1 MLQSIRTIVHKHNMI
16 KGEVEMR
23 KSIKIMAGVRVVA
36 ALLAV
41 MVFSVMTTKNIYNME
56 DSAAAN
62 VAVNEV
68 LQRAQKAEAAH
79 YKWSS
84 NLSNALYAGME
95 FTGSTDPT
103 GCVLGQWLYGEAGT
117 EDKAILDLRTQLEPL
132 HKELHES
139 AAYVLELYNTDP
151 AQAQAYYQETI
162 SSNLGVLVGLLEQV
176 VERGVELNDLSALH
190 MEQTVHTMH
199 IVTGAGL
206 LLTLVLLLSLVLYIM
221 RRVLKPILL
230 ITAKT
235 KPLQD
240 GCMKI
245 ELNYDANDEIGD
257 LARTLK
263 QSIDRINKY
272 IEDINRMMSQL
283 SGGNFDVEASVPF
296 IGDFRSISESIDSFT
311 ASLSSAMNNIND
323 VEHKV
328 FGHAQSLSNSSQML
342 AEGATDQAA
351 AVEELTATTDDLAR
365 SAEKNIQMAT
375 EMRDNAHLTGDQ
387 VNLSS
392 QQMEQLISA
401 MTDISDTSQQIENII
416 STIEN
421 IAFQTNILALNAA
434 VEASRAGEAGKGFAV
449 VAKEVRDLAAKSD
462 QAAKATKELIENSVQ
477 AAGKG
482 SRIVEE
488 VSTSLKKTLTLVT
501 QSNDAVEEFADA
513 VQIEATAI
521 SQVSEAL
528 GQISNVVQTNTANS
542 EESAA
547 VSAELFEQVNQMQKQ
562 TSRFK
567 LKH

>member
-1 MLQSIRTIVHKHNMI
+1 
-16 KGEVEMR
+16 MR
-23 KSIKIMAGVRVVA
+23 KSIKIMAGVRVAA

-68 LQRAQKAEAAH
+68 LQRAQKAETAH

-117 EDKAILDLRTQLEPL
+117 EDKTILDLRTQLEPL

-139 AAYVLELYNTDP
+139 ATYVLELYNTDP

-176 VERGVELNDLSALH
+176 VERGVELNEISAVD
-190 MEQTVHTMH
+190 MEQTVRTMH

-206 LLTLVLLLSLVLYIM
+206 GLTLILLLSLVIYIM
-221 RRVLKPILL
+221 RRVLRPILL
-230 ITAKT
+230 ITEKT

-240 GCMKI
+240 GCMNI
-245 ELNYDANDEIGD
+245 ELNYAANDEIGD
-257 LARTLK
+257 LAGTLK
-263 QSIDRINKY
+263 QSLERINQY
-272 IEDINRMMSQL
+272 IEDINRIMSQL
-283 SGGNFDVEASVPF
+283 SSGNFDVRASVPF
-296 IGDFRSISESIDSFT
+296 IGDFRSISDSIDSFT
-311 ASLSSAMNNIND
+311 ASLSSAMSNINN

-328 FGHAQSLSNSSQML
+328 FGHAQSLSGSSQML
-342 AEGATDQAA
+342 AQGATDQAA
-351 AVEELTATTDDLAR
+351 AVEELTATTEDLAR
-365 SAEKNIQMAT
+365 SAEKNMQMAT
-375 EMRDNAHLTGDQ
+375 EMRDNARLTGDQ

-392 QQMEQLISA
+392 HQMEQLVSA
-401 MTDISDTSQQIENII
+401 MSDISNTSQEIENII

-421 IAFQTNILALNAA
+421 IALQTNILAQNA
-434 VEASRAGEAGKGFAV
+434 ELDASRAGEAGKGFAV

-462 QAAKATKELIENSVQ
+462 QAAKATKDLIENSVQ
-477 AAGKG
+477 AAGRG
-482 SRIVEE
+482 SRIVDE
-488 VSTSLKKTLTLVT
+488 VSESLKRTLSLVT
-501 QSNDAVEEFADA
+501 ESNSAVEEFADA

-547 VSAELFEQVNQMQKQ
+547 VSAELYEQVNRLKTQ
-562 TSRFK
+562 TSRFR
-567 LKH
+567 LKN

>member
-1 MLQSIRTIVHKHNMI
+1 MI

-311 ASLSSAMNNIND
+311 ASLSLAMNNIND

>member
-1 MLQSIRTIVHKHNMI
+1 
-16 KGEVEMR
+16 MR

-449 VAKEVRDLAAKSD
+449 VAKEARDLAAKSD

>member
-1 MLQSIRTIVHKHNMI
+1 
-16 KGEVEMR
+16 MR

-283 SGGNFDVEASVPF
+283 SEGNFDVEASVPF

-365 SAEKNIQMAT
+365 SAEKNIQD
-375 EMRDNAHLTGDQ
+375 RK
-387 VNLSS
+387 S
-392 QQMEQLISA
+392 
-401 MTDISDTSQQIENII
+401 
-416 STIEN
+416 
-421 IAFQTNILALNAA
+421 
-434 VEASRAGEAGKGFAV
+434 V
-449 VAKEVRDLAAKSD
+449 V
-462 QAAKATKELIENSVQ
+462 
-477 AAGKG
+477 
-482 SRIVEE
+482 
-488 VSTSLKKTLTLVT
+488 
-501 QSNDAVEEFADA
+501 
-513 VQIEATAI
+513 
-521 SQVSEAL
+521 
-528 GQISNVVQTNTANS
+528 
-542 EESAA
+542 
-547 VSAELFEQVNQMQKQ
+547 
-562 TSRFK
+562 
-567 LKH
+567 

>member
-1 MLQSIRTIVHKHNMI
+1 M
-16 KGEVEMR
+16 G
-23 KSIKIMAGVRVVA
+23 KSIKRSVWIRVAA
-36 ALLAV
+36 ALLSV
-41 MVFSVMTTKNIYNME
+41 LLFSVMITINIIRM
-56 DSAAAN
+56 D
-62 VAVNEV
+62 
-68 LQRAQKAEAAH
+68 RAQTSNEQATDLLTRCHQAETAH
-79 YKWSS
+79 YKWAS
-84 NLSNALYAGME
+84 NLSSALYANTE
-95 FTGSTDPT
+95 FTGSTTPDT
-103 GCVLGQWLYGEAGT
+103 CVLGKWIYGDLGT
-117 EDKAILDLRTQLEPL
+117 DDEEILALRDKIEPL

-567 LKH
+567 IKH

>member
-1 MLQSIRTIVHKHNMI
+1 
-16 KGEVEMR
+16 MR
-23 KSIKIMAGVRVVA
+23 KSIKIMAGVRVA
-36 ALLAV
+36 ATLLAV

-68 LQRAQKAEAAH
+68 LQRAQKAETAH

-117 EDKAILDLRTQLEPL
+117 EDKTILDLRTQLEPL

-139 AAYVLELYNTDP
+139 ATYVLELYNTDP

-176 VERGVELNDLSALH
+176 VERGVELNEISAGD
-190 MEQTVHTMH
+190 MEQTVRTMH

-206 LLTLVLLLSLVLYIM
+206 GLTLILLLSLVIYIM
-221 RRVLKPILL
+221 RRVLRPILL
-230 ITAKT
+230 ITEKT

-240 GCMKI
+240 GCMNI
-245 ELNYDANDEIGD
+245 ELNYAANDEIGD
-257 LARTLK
+257 LAGTLK
-263 QSIDRINKY
+263 QSLERINQY
-272 IEDINRMMSQL
+272 IEDINRIMSQL
-283 SGGNFDVEASVPF
+283 SSGNFDVRASVPF
-296 IGDFRSISESIDSFT
+296 IGDFRSISDSIDSFT
-311 ASLSSAMNNIND
+311 ASLSSAMSNINN

-328 FGHAQSLSNSSQML
+328 FGHAQSLSGSSQML
-342 AEGATDQAA
+342 AQGATDQAA
-351 AVEELTATTDDLAR
+351 AVEELTATTEDLAR
-365 SAEKNIQMAT
+365 SAEKNMQMAT
-375 EMRDNAHLTGDQ
+375 EMRDNARLTGDQ

-392 QQMEQLISA
+392 HQMEQLVSA
-401 MTDISDTSQQIENII
+401 MSDISNTSQEIENII

-462 QAAKATKELIENSVQ
+462 QAAKATKDLIENSVQ
-477 AAGKG
+477 AAGRG
-482 SRIVEE
+482 SRIVDE
-488 VSTSLKKTLTLVT
+488 VSESLKRTLSLVT
-501 QSNDAVEEFADA
+501 ESNSAVEEFADA

-547 VSAELFEQVNQMQKQ
+547 VSAELYEQVNRLKTQ
-562 TSRFK
+562 TSRFR
-567 LKH
+567 LKN